1 MRSGLVIVALPL
13 ILGGC
18 LPLPIAIASSTFAGI
33 SYLTSGKSTTDH
45 VLSASID
52 KDCALARSVL
62 GEPICREIGP
72 DGEGRTPSVTVAVYP
87 GDHGDG
93 LSVEDR
99 AATSR
104 HGALDMDAIDPG
116 PAQIAFGASF
126 LAPPPP
132 PPRVSIAGIV
142 VTKDR
147 IRPSTDARALPVSAA
162 ADWPRP
168 VSTVV
173 DAAWS
178 TGTAATVTDK
188 PLGFIPSTGADRW
201 VVLGSFRTQ
210 ARAETMVARHAG
222 RSPTVM
228 PVVVDGHRWH
238 RVAVGPL
245 TAKEARALRDEL
257 GLIDGR
263 APWVIRVAAAT
274 EPRQLASR

>member
-1 MRSGLVIVALPL
+1 MRRGLLIVALPL

-52 KDCALARSVL
+52 KDCALARSVF

-72 DGEGRTPSVTVAVYP
+72 DGEGRTHSVTVAVYP

-104 HGALDMDAIDPG
+104 YGALDMDSIDHG

-126 LAPPPP
+126 LAPP

-147 IRPSTDARALPVSAA
+147 IRPAADARAIPVAVA
-162 ADWPRP
+162 EEWPRP
-168 VSTVV
+168 APAVA
-173 DAAWS
+173 AAWS
-178 TGTAATVTDK
+178 TDAAATPRHK
-188 PLGFIPSTGADRW
+188 PAGIDPSTGADRW
-201 VVLGSFRTQ
+201 VVLGSFRTLG
-210 ARAETMVARHAG
+210 RAETMAARHAG
-222 RSPTVM
+222 RSPTIM
-228 PVVVDGHRWH
+228 PVMVDGHRWH

-245 TAKEARALRDEL
+245 TAPDARALRDEL
-257 GLIDGR
+257 GVIDGR
-263 APWVIRVAAAT
+263 APWVVQIAAAT
-274 EPRQLASR
+274 PTQLASR